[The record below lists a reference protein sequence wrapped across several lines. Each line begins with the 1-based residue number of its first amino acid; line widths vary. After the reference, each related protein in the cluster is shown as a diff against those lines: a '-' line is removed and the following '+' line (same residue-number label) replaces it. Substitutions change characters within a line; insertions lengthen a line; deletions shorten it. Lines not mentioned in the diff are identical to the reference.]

1 MWFKKEISVSSK
13 EYRELLDLI
22 VKIDARV
29 KMQDA
34 ELANMMDQIKRKS
47 GRYYRE
53 KANEEEDAKGSNTQ
67 SVFIPE

>member
-1 MWFKKEISVSSK
+1 MFWKRKPKIDST
-13 EYRELLDLI
+13 EYKDLLDLI
-22 VKIDARV
+22 VKLDARV

-53 KANEEEDAKGSNTQ
+53 KANEEEESKGSNTQ